1 MDADRFARVHFE
13 RLRPRTAR
21 LGPCHHDEAGR
32 TDGAEHLFVQAKSPF
47 RISCRVESWVH
58 RAMSFDPTASACLA
72 PTSQLGWPAAIRWEA
87 HVNYDDLEGDRSPR
101 SADPAERA
109 KLAELF
115 QAIGSATNA
124 TILDM
129 PHFSN
134 EVERR
139 QMVHTFA
146 TVGGFVTYGDM
157 LLQRVQPVEPDG
169 VTAVI
174 ELGRSLSRRIQIK
187 AS

>member
-1 MDADRFARVHFE
+1 M
-13 RLRPRTAR
+13 
-21 LGPCHHDEAGR
+21 
-32 TDGAEHLFVQAKSPF
+32 
-47 RISCRVESWVH
+47 
-58 RAMSFDPTASACLA
+58 
-72 PTSQLGWPAAIRWEA
+72 
-87 HVNYDDLEGDRSPR
+87 NYDDLEGDRSPR